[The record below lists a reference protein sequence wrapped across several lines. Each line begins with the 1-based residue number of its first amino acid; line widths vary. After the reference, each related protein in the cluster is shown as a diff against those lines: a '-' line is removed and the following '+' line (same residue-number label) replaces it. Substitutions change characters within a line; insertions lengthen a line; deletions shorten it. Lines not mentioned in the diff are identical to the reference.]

1 MTLHLDSVQ
10 LQNASRSFEPY
21 DIRTDAEG
29 EVEAEVLPGKHVDPD
44 HSLPHDGR
52 DVHSRVKASSSG
64 SQAQAHSTRRRAV

>member
-29 EVEAEVLPGKHVDPD
+29 EIEAEVLPG
-44 HSLPHDGR
+44 
-52 DVHSRVKASSSG
+52 
-64 SQAQAHSTRRRAV
+64 